1 MKKLTDKILLNNPI
15 VGARVPEKFA
25 REDVK
30 EQHRRREKE
39 KMLKLL
45 RSHVMLCSEREVIS
59 ALLST
64 FSSSIKDKFTKG
76 LLQVKQNGTSNNC
89 YR

>member
-1 MKKLTDKILLNNPI
+1 LNKLTDKNLLNNPI

-30 EQHRRREKE
+30 EQHMRREKE

-45 RSHVMLCSEREVIS
+45 RSYVMLCSEREVIS
-59 ALLST
+59 TPLST
-64 FSSSIKDKFTKG
+64 FSKERFTEG
-76 LLQVKQNGTSNNC
+76 LVCK
-89 YR
+89 